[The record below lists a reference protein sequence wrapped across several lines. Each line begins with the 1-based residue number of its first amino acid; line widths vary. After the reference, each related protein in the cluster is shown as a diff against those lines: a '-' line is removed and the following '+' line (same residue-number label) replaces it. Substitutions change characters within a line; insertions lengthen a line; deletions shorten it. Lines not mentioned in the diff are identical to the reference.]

1 MEETKNGLTRR
12 SFLSNTA
19 VGAIGLAAAGFAAGS
34 LINPREAQAA
44 QLGIGTTDFP
54 HIHID
59 VEKVR
64 QYGYFCYFQFGGCGS
79 GSSRALIQ
87 GFLDAHAAAG
97 SDPKGWAQIPLQLY
111 NWGAGGG
118 MGKWGTL
125 CGSLAGSL
133 GVLNLMNL
141 HNAPLPAPAPQFS
154 LGTAVMEWYVQQN
167 FPLANLDAPAYD
179 TSLAYGGKPALAWPP
194 IPNGDVKGHSVSDSP
209 LCHISVSKW
218 VAAANVKLG
227 DKNTPTF
234 PTQGLKE
241 DRCAKVTADTAAYTA
256 FLLNEYLAGRTPA
269 AWAKPAAMAGCF
281 DCHDT
286 YSPATTTTK
295 KDAQTMMDCTP
306 CHTTPVS
313 GRK

>member
-12 SFLSNTA
+12 SFLSSSA
-19 VGAIGLAAAGFAAGS
+19 LGVGVLAAGLTAGS
-34 LINPREAQAA
+34 LINPREANAA
-44 QLGIGTTDFP
+44 NLAIGTADFP
-54 HIHID
+54 HAALD

-64 QYGYFCYFQFGGCGS
+64 AYGYYCYHKFGGCGL

-97 SDPKGWAQIPLQLY
+97 TDPKGWATIPLNLY
-111 NWGAGGG
+111 QWGAGGG

-125 CGSLAGSL
+125 CGSIAGAL

-141 HNAPLPAPAPQFS
+141 HGA
-154 LGTAVMEWYVQQN
+154 LGTPVMEWYVQQN
-167 FPLANLDAPAYD
+167 FPLAYTTYD
-179 TSLAYGGKPALAWPP
+179 TSLNYAGGGTLFAP
-194 IPNGDVKGHSVSDSP
+194 IPDADVKGHSVADSP

-218 VAAANVKLG
+218 VAAAGVKLG
-227 DKNTPTF
+227 DKNLPLV

-241 DRCAKVTADTAAYTA
+241 DRCSKVTADTAAYTA
-256 FLLNEYLAGRTPA
+256 FLLNEKLAGRSPA
-269 AWAKPAAMAGCF
+269 AWAAPAAMKGCY

-286 YSPATTTTK
+286 YGPAETTTK
-295 KDAQTMMDCTP
+295 TSQTMMDCLP
-306 CHTTPVS
+306 CHTEPVS